1 MAHSAAVTGSNDEKQ
16 PRWAGRIWRWFSRF
30 VPSFRGKPPLS
41 TPPED
46 KEPRRDEPVYAQSAG
61 SAQSAV
67 TSADKARERLQHI
80 TRGASQQTLQNI
92 KLQIQN
98 ANEPSRL
105 MIIEALEEIGT
116 EEAFD
121 LLAQMLPDRSA
132 RVQQTL
138 LSILTRAEPRA
149 LGAIQRLL
157 TNPNPQHQRTALD
170 IIIETTP
177 RRYVGA
183 LCAYIHAALMNIIQA
198 PDDLAEAVVVLL
210 EQIATNE
217 AQIAVAQWRTAHPRP
232 SATVYAVEPEPIGAQ
247 SASMPTSALV
257 LLGYGRPEL
266 VNYLRAFESLLRH
279 IHGGQWGDQQEA
291 TKALHRLVVDL
302 RDEPVG
308 EVTALFVDA
317 LDDADALVRWASAE
331 ALGWMRAGK
340 AVSALGQRVSD
351 PAWTVQVA
359 AIRALA
365 EIGDTAAL
373 YWVEPALDD
382 KNTSVQEAAVEALG
396 RLGSTRH
403 VTRLKEIMLSPRDP
417 MVRYAAVE
425 SARSLRAVGAGEAL
439 TALLDEPVLALRWA
453 AARALSELA
462 DASAV
467 GALRAHLDDDQQPEW
482 EDQRVCD
489 LVRAALERI
498 NSPDA
503 RDALRLARRNR
514 V

>member
-1 MAHSAAVTGSNDEKQ
+1 MTHSAAVTRSKDQKQ
-16 PRWAGRIWRWFSRF
+16 PRWAGRVWRWFSQF
-30 VPSFRGKPPLS
+30 IPSFRGKPPLP

-46 KEPRRDEPVYAQSAG
+46 KDPRREERGHAQGAG
-61 SAQSAV
+61 SAHSAV

-121 LLAQMLPDRSA
+121 LMAQMLPDRSA

-138 LSILTRAEPRA
+138 LNILTRAEPRA
-149 LGAIQRLL
+149 MGAMQRLL
-157 TNPNPQHQRTALD
+157 THPNPQHQRTALD
-170 IIIETTP
+170 IIIETNP

-183 LCAYIHAALMNIIQA
+183 LCAYIHGALMNMIQA

-217 AQIAVAQWRTAHPRP
+217 AQIAVAQWRAAHPR
-232 SATVYAVEPEPIGAQ
+232 AKAAVYEVVEAVDMGAQ
-247 SASMPTSALV
+247 SAAQSAIV
-257 LLGYGRPEL
+257 LLGYGRPDL

-279 IHGGQWGDQQEA
+279 IRDGQWGDQQEA
-291 TKALHRLVVDL
+291 TKALHRLVGDL
-302 RDEPVG
+302 RDEAVP
-308 EVTALFVDA
+308 EVTNLFIDA
-317 LDDADALVRWASAE
+317 LDDPDAMVRWASAE
-331 ALGWMRAGK
+331 ALGWMRAGE
-340 AVSALGQRVSD
+340 AVPALGQRVSD

-365 EIGDTAAL
+365 EIGDTSAL

-382 KNTSVQEAAVEALG
+382 RNVGVQEAAVEALG

-403 VTRLKEIMLSPRDP
+403 VARLKEIMLSPREV
-417 MVRYAAVE
+417 MVRVAAVE
-425 SARSLRAVGAGEAL
+425 AARSLRAVGASEAL
-439 TALLDEPVLALRWA
+439 TALLDEPPLALRWA

-467 GALRAHLDDDQQPEW
+467 PALRAHLHDDQQPEW
-482 EDQRVCD
+482 EDRRVCD
-489 LVRAALERI
+489 WLSAALERI
-498 NSPDA
+498 NSPGA
-503 RDALRLARRNR
+503 REALRLARRTR